1 MVTLEDIKRAK
12 QRIAPY
18 VFETPL
24 IRLAC
29 LDETLG
35 CAVYIKAENLQKT
48 YSFKLRGA
56 MNKLLSLSPQELS
69 RGVVSAS
76 SGNHGK
82 GIAYGAK
89 LLGAKAVIVVPDTT
103 TTVKVEGIRA
113 LGAEVVQCKKLER
126 YDVARRL
133 SEEHGYTLAHPFDDE
148 LIIAGQGTVGLEIM
162 EQQPDI
168 NAVLVPL
175 SGGGLLSGVAAAVK
189 ALSPHT
195 RVIGAEPAI
204 LPRYAQSLK
213 AGRPVAVPER
223 DTLADALP
231 ATEPGERNFPIIQA
245 YTDQIVGVSEE
256 FIARGVKLLLSK
268 AKILAEPSSAIGIG
282 AVLEGLVSV
291 KKEDNVCFVI
301 SSGNVDANRII
312 NL

>member
-103 TTVKVEGIRA
+103 TAVKVEGIRA

-168 NAVLVPL
+168 NAVFVPL

-195 RVIGAEPAI
+195 KVIGAEPAI

-245 YTDQIVGVSEE
+245 YTDQIVGVGEE
-256 FIARGVKLLLSK
+256 YIARAVKLLLSK

-282 AVLEGLVSV
+282 AILEGLISV

-301 SSGNVDANRII
+301 SSGNVDAGRII